1 MKEKDSIVERFKQQK
16 LEEMVV
22 LQNKTPM
29 WSEET
34 QSFVLNFRGRVT
46 QASVKNFQLIHE
58 AQPDYVIMQFG
69 RTDDSSFTL
78 DFRYPLTPL
87 QAFGIAMSSF
97 HGKLACE

>member
-1 MKEKDSIVERFKQQK
+1 MYPYNTLSAEYIV
-16 LEEMVV
+16 L
-22 LQNKTPM
+22 
-29 WSEET
+29 
-34 QSFVLNFRGRVT
+34 
-46 QASVKNFQLIHE
+46 
-58 AQPDYVIMQFG
+58 QFG